1 MSTSAVSRGIKVKRS
16 YGERFRKALVETGA
30 FDAKRKI
37 RSDDS
42 NIFLPVHEIDDEAAA
57 RLRLISDFEFLE
69 TEFLPEEHFPT
80 PEELLG
86 FRPSFEIV
94 GDIAIA
100 EEVETNVVEAD
111 AGAAAEAEGKAKA
124 EGEAT
129 TDNETKEEEN
139 ADAQQIEQIASA
151 LMATNRS
158 IRTVIVPI
166 SDVEG
171 EFRTRRFRHV
181 AGEERT
187 TTIHKEHGLR
197 YRIDLQRAYFTPRLG
212 TERLRVA
219 KQIRQGD
226 TVLDMFAG
234 VGPFAFLMAKK
245 GARVIAMDKNPV
257 AVKYMRENARL
268 NKIEDIEILEGDA
281 NELALSYADTAD
293 HVIMNLPHSAS
304 QFLIPA
310 MKAAKSGGI
319 IHYYAISPEDALYG
333 DWAMIAQA
341 AERVGA
347 KAEVVYQGVVRS
359 YAPHRLNVVI
369 DFRVDKS
376 QKGLFLDPPQRHR
389 I

>member
-1 MSTSAVSRGIKVKRS
+1 MSALSRGIKVKRS
-16 YGERFRKALVETGA
+16 CGERFRKALVETGA

-42 NIFLPVHEIDDEAAA
+42 NIFLPVHEVDDEVAA

-86 FRPSFEIV
+86 FHPSFEIV

-100 EEVETNVVEAD
+100 EVEEDD
-111 AGAAAEAEGKAKA
+111 AERV
-124 EGEAT
+124 
-129 TDNETKEEEN
+129 
-139 ADAQQIEQIASA
+139 ASA
-151 LMATNRS
+151 LMAANRS

-187 TTIHKEHGLR
+187 VTVHKEHGLR
-197 YRIDLQRAYFTPRLG
+197 YRIDLQGAYFTPRLG

-219 KQIRQGD
+219 KQIRRSD

-234 VGPFAFLMAKK
+234 VGPFALLMAKK

-257 AVKYMRENARL
+257 AAKYMRENAHL
-268 NKIEDIEILEGDA
+268 NKIENIEILEGDA
-281 NELALSYADTAD
+281 NELALCYADSAD

-319 IHYYAISPEDALYG
+319 VHYYAISPEDALYG
-333 DWAMIAQA
+333 DWTKIMQA
-341 AERVGA
+341 AERIGA
-347 KAEVVYQGVVRS
+347 RAEVVYQGVVRS

-376 QKGLFLDPPQRHR
+376 P
-389 I
+389 

>member
-1 MSTSAVSRGIKVKRS
+1 MYGRSRGIRVKRS
-16 YGERFRKALVETGA
+16 YGELFRKVLVEMGT
-30 FDAKRKI
+30 FDPGRKI

-42 NIFLPVHEIDDEAAA
+42 SVFLPIAEIDDETAA

-69 TEFLPEEHFPT
+69 TDFLPEEHFPT

-100 EEVETNVVEAD
+100 ELVAEKAEEERGAGQEET
-111 AGAAAEAEGKAKA
+111 AEEKAKA
-124 EGEAT
+124 
-129 TDNETKEEEN
+129 
-139 ADAQQIEQIASA
+139 DAQRIERIASA
-151 LMATNRS
+151 LMATNRN

-187 TTIHKEHGLR
+187 VTTHKEHGLR
-197 YRIDLQRAYFTPRLG
+197 YRVDLQGAYFTPRLG

-219 KQIRQGD
+219 SQIRQGD
-226 TVLDMFAG
+226 VVLDMFAG
-234 VGPFAFLMAKK
+234 VGPFALLMAKK

-268 NKIEDIEILEGDA
+268 NKINDMEIMEGDA
-281 NELALSYADTAD
+281 NELALHYADYAD

-319 IHYYAISPEDALYG
+319 IHYYAISPEDDLFE
-333 DWAMIAQA
+333 DWALIEDA
-341 AERVGA
+341 AERIGA
-347 KAEVVYQGVVRS
+347 STEVTYKGVVRS

-369 DFRVDKS
+369 DFRVKKS
-376 QKGLFLDPPQRHR
+376 S
-389 I
+389 